1 MIDCFRQ
8 LLGASPFLACVH
20 DVRERLCGQ
29 FAARNVAHVG
39 ESTYLTLDMHW
50 DATVRYLAEVTGADV
65 RPEDLTVVCVCREY
79 QEGQHHHG
87 MVDGN
92 GPRVVSVLNQGN
104 SHFVPLFP
112 EG

>member
-1 MIDCFRQ
+1 M
-8 LLGASPFLACVH
+8 
-20 DVRERLCGQ
+20 RERLCGQ

-79 QEGQHHHG
+79 QEGQHHPPS
-87 MVDGN
+87 VDL
-92 GPRVVSVLNQGN
+92 RVYYYNTNNNNNNDYYYCYHYYYYHYYYQYYYYCN
-104 SHFVPLFP
+104 
-112 EG
+112 